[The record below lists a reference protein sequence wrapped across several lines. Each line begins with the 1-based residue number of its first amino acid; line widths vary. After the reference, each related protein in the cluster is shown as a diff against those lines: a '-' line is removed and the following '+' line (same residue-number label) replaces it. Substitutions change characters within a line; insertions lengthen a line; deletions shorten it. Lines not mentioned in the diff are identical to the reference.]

1 MRIDYAARM
10 FTSFIDKWALDPAGE
25 PILTR
30 TSRLLP
36 VRWRGLPAMLKVADE
51 PEEIS
56 GGRLMKWWDGHGAAR
71 VYAATD
77 NAILIERSDS
87 RRSLF
92 HMAMTGSDDAATR
105 IICRTV
111 ASLHAPRPS
120 PPAGLAPLERWFQAL
135 APAARIHG
143 GVLGTCADA
152 ARFLFSA
159 PGAPVVLHGDIHH
172 GNILDFDDRGW
183 LAIDPKGLLGER
195 GFDYANLFCNPE
207 LPLGTFPGRLHGQL
221 AVVAHEAR
229 LEPRRLLHWI
239 VAYAGLSAAWFLGDG
254 KNPES
259 TLTIAEIAAS
269 ELHG

>member
-1 MRIDYAARM
+1 M

-120 PPAGLAPLERWFQAL
+120 PPAGLA
-135 APAARIHG
+135 
-143 GVLGTCADA
+143 
-152 ARFLFSA
+152 
-159 PGAPVVLHGDIHH
+159 
-172 GNILDFDDRGW
+172 
-183 LAIDPKGLLGER
+183 
-195 GFDYANLFCNPE
+195 
-207 LPLGTFPGRLHGQL
+207 
-221 AVVAHEAR
+221 
-229 LEPRRLLHWI
+229 
-239 VAYAGLSAAWFLGDG
+239 
-254 KNPES
+254 
-259 TLTIAEIAAS
+259 
-269 ELHG
+269 